1 MAGYIAFLVEAAKT
15 RKPWND
21 EAMAADAAYNLSTR
35 GDTGVNFFDEKTPY
49 FPGITRHTYYIFPFQ
64 LCVLAVWYKLAGF
77 SLLSTRVLSIL
88 WTLVMLGAVY
98 FLLKILS
105 RDRLIAGTAAVL
117 TALDY
122 HVMLGAAF
130 GRYDTL
136 VAALGFSAYAIYL
149 ALRERHFRL
158 ALLLG
163 NCCLV
168 MAGTTHPNGLLFFI
182 GFWFLVVSFD
192 RKRLRWRE
200 AVLAAAPYIV
210 GATIWGIFVLQDFP
224 AFRGQL
230 MMNSDGRVGLLHP
243 WATLLRELQV
253 RYLTAFGLGAH
264 SAGHDSSLARL
275 KAVSLV
281 MYLMGVAGCLSWG
294 KIRRHP
300 GFRVLL
306 ILTAIHCLYLT
317 FYENMKFSYYLVFLL
332 PLYWSLAA
340 VFAVSLWRAGSSAR
354 WVAAGALAVASLIQV
369 GGIGAKIRLNDY
381 ANSYLPAVEFVRQ
394 HAGPNEQV
402 NASCSFGFGYG
413 YDRNLMDDPSLGY
426 YNGRKPEYI
435 VAEEI
440 YDGWWESIEPEIG
453 QYCKKT
459 LAEYDLIYDQAF
471 YRVYRRRVLAR

>member
-1 MAGYIAFLVEAAKT
+1 VAGYVAFLVEAAKT

-21 EAMAADAAYNLSTR
+21 EAMSADAAYHLSTR
-35 GDTGVNFFDEKTPY
+35 GDTGVNFFDEKAPY

-64 LCVLAVWYKLAGF
+64 LGVLAVWYKVAGF

-88 WTLVMLGAVY
+88 WTLVMLGALY
-98 FLLKILS
+98 GLLKILS

-117 TALDY
+117 VALDY
-122 HVMLGAAF
+122 QVMLGAAF

-136 VAALGFSAYAIYL
+136 VAALGFSAYTIYL

-158 ALLLG
+158 ALLFG

-182 GFWFLVVSFD
+182 GFWFTVFWFD
-192 RKRLRWRE
+192 RKRLRWSE
-200 AVLAAAPYIV
+200 AALAAAPYIV
-210 GATIWGIFVLQDFP
+210 GGTIWAIFIFQDFP

-230 MMNSDGRVGLLHP
+230 LMNSEGRVGLLHP
-243 WATLLRELQV
+243 WATLLRELQI
-253 RYLTAFGLGAH
+253 RYVTAFGLGAH
-264 SAGHDSSLARL
+264 SAGHQSPLVRL

-281 MYLMGVAGCLSWG
+281 MYLIGIVGCLSWG
-294 KIRRHP
+294 KIRRHA

-306 ILTAIHCLYLT
+306 ILTAIHWFYLT

-340 VFAVSLWRAGSSAR
+340 VFVVSLWRALPRAG
-354 WVAAGALAVASLIQV
+354 WVVACALALASLIQV
-369 GGIGAKIRLNDY
+369 GGIGARIRLDDY
-381 ANSYLPAVEFVRQ
+381 ANSYLPAVEFLRQ
-394 HAGPNEQV
+394 HAGPNQQV
-402 NASCSFGFGYG
+402 NAACSFGFGYG
-413 YDRNLMDDPSLGY
+413 FDRNLMDDPTLGY
-426 YNGRKPEYI
+426 YSGRKPDYI

-440 YDGWWESIEPEIG
+440 YDGWWESVEPEIG
-453 QYCKKT
+453 QYCKKM

-471 YRVYRRRVLAR
+471 YRVYRRRNLAN